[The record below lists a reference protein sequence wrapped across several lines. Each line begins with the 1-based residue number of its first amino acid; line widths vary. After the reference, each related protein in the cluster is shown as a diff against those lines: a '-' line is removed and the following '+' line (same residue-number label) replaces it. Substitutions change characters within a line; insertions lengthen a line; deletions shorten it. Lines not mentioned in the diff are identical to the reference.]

1 MNEIAKDECRKFTI
15 QIFKWLKSRYA
26 DDLYDF
32 LVLEDEKLVTIK
44 IEMNISKNEYEK
56 RGIGI
61 LRYIIRTFRYPQNI
75 TVNWR
80 YNRNM
85 FNITVLCGEIKS
97 ETS

>member
-85 FNITVLCGEIKS
+85 FNITVLCGEVKNEVS
-97 ETS
+97 